1 MIFIIYFSR
10 TDSQFYNQKKRV
22 MKTILM
28 LTDFSE
34 NANHAAKI
42 AAKAVPQLKAD
53 ILLYNTY
60 YDHPILPTYAG
71 GPWVVEEFI
80 FLKDESTAQLSQL
93 AIQLRH
99 IIAEISKD
107 GFKPKTDYQCGE
119 GSLGKNIKVIIQE
132 NNVGLVVI
140 GSRTDSVADHMIFGS
155 DTMDVIDH
163 ASCPVLI
170 IPPKAEMNGMKKV
183 TLAIAFELADI
194 NAISYLADLGK
205 QLNFQLEIVHVSI
218 LEEKDDPVK
227 EKAILNHIDA
237 IKRNNI
243 TYHEI
248 KGKDVIKRLNRLCK
262 DNGSA
267 ILALVHRRDGFFS
280 GLFDRSTTATA
291 LDNQHIPLM
300 VIPSVMS

>member
-1 MIFIIYFSR
+1 M
-10 TDSQFYNQKKRV
+10 KK
-22 MKTILM
+22 ILM

-34 NANHAAKI
+34 NANHAAKA
-42 AAKAVPQLKAD
+42 AAKIVPLLNAD

-71 GPWVVEEFI
+71 GPWVVEEFV
-80 FLKDESTAQLSQL
+80 FQKDESTAKLSQL

-99 IIAEISKD
+99 VLTGISKG

-119 GSLGKNIKVIIQE
+119 GSLGKNIAVIIPE

-140 GSRTDSVADHMIFGS
+140 GSSMDSSMDHLLFGS

-163 ASCPVLI
+163 AVCPVLI
-170 IPPKAEMNGMKKV
+170 IPPKAEMNELKKV

-194 NAISYLADLGK
+194 NAISYMTNLSKKLG
-205 QLNFQLEIVHVSI
+205 FQLEIVHVSL
-218 LEEKDDPVK
+218 LEENDDPVK
-227 EKAILNHIDA
+227 ENAILTHVNAVKHE
-237 IKRNNI
+237 NI
-243 TYHEI
+243 TYQEI

-267 ILALVHRRDGFFS
+267 MLALVHHQNGFFS
-280 GLFDRSTTATA
+280 GLFSRSTTAA
-291 LDNQHIPLM
+291 AVDQQHLPLM
-300 VIPSVMS
+300 VIPAGMK